1 MKKHYINVRW
11 SLLAVMG
18 LLVLVALLTGCA
30 ADTTAPTLQP
40 RPTDENTPTA
50 VANLAEVSDSGM
62 ETVGEGTPEVE
73 FTDFACLDC
82 HTDEEQ
88 LKALAVEEKK
98 ESLNEG
104 PG

>member
-11 SLLAVMG
+11 SLLVVVG
-18 LLVLVALLTGCA
+18 LLLLAAALAGCA
-30 ADTTAPTLQP
+30 ADTTAPELQP
-40 RPTDENTPTA
+40 RPTDENAPTP
-50 VANLAEVSDSGM
+50 VAALVQDEGGM
-62 ETVGEGTPEVE
+62 EVTGEGTPEVE

-98 ESLNEG
+98 ESLSEG

>member
-1 MKKHYINVRW
+1 MRKHYINVRW
-11 SLLAVMG
+11 SLLVVMG
-18 LLVLVALLTGCA
+18 LLVWAALLSGCA

-40 RPTDENTPTA
+40 RPTDENAPTP
-50 VANLAEVSDSGM
+50 VADLTEVDHSGM
-62 ETVGEGTPEVE
+62 EIAGEGTPEVE

-88 LKALAVEEKK
+88 LKALAVEEKT

>member
-11 SLLAVMG
+11 LFLVMMGLVLLAA
-18 LLVLVALLTGCA
+18 VLSGCA
-30 ADTTAPTLQP
+30 ADTTAPELQP
-40 RPTDENTPTA
+40 RPTDENIPTP
-50 VANLAEVSDSGM
+50 VANLAEVGAGGM

-98 ESLNEG
+98 ENLSEG

>member
-11 SLLAVMG
+11 SLLVVVGMM
-18 LLVLVALLTGCA
+18 VVAALAGCA
-30 ADTTAPTLQP
+30 ADTTAPELQP
-40 RPTDENTPTA
+40 RPTDENAPTP
-50 VANLAEVSDSGM
+50 VAALAQNDEGGM
-62 ETVGEGTPEVE
+62 AMTGEGTPEVE

-98 ESLNEG
+98 ENLSEG

>member
-11 SLLAVMG
+11 SLLVAIG
-18 LLVLVALLTGCA
+18 LLVLAAALSGCA
-30 ADTTAPTLQP
+30 ADTTAPELQP
-40 RPTDENTPTA
+40 RPTDENAPTP
-50 VANLAEVSDSGM
+50 VADLVEVSDSGM
-62 ETVGEGTPEVE
+62 EMEGTGTPEVE

-88 LKALAVEEKK
+88 LKALAVEPEK
-98 ESLNEG
+98 ENLSEG

>member
-11 SLLAVMG
+11 SFLAAIG
-18 LLVLVALLTGCA
+18 LMIAVALLSGCA

-40 RPTDENTPTA
+40 RPTDENAPTP
-50 VANLAEVSDSGM
+50 VADLVGVDAGEM
-62 ETVGEGTPEVE
+62 ETAGEGTPKVE

>member
-11 SLLAVMG
+11 SLLVVMG
-18 LLVLVALLTGCA
+18 LLVWAALLSGCA

-40 RPTDENTPTA
+40 RPTDENAPTP
-50 VANLAEVSDSGM
+50 VADLTEVGQSGM
-62 ETVGEGTPEVE
+62 EIAGEGTSEVE

-88 LKALAVEEKK
+88 LKALAVEEKT

>member
-1 MKKHYINVRW
+1 MKKHYKDVRW
-11 SLLAVMG
+11 SLLAAIG
-18 LLVLVALLTGCA
+18 LLLLVAALTGCE

-40 RPTDENTPTA
+40 RPTDENAPTA
-50 VANLAEVSDSGM
+50 VADLAVADTSM
-62 ETVGEGTPEVE
+62 ETTGEGTPEVE

-88 LKALAVEEKK
+88 LKALAVEEEK
-98 ESLNEG
+98 ENLSEG